1 MLTLRRTAKENFRAL
16 RAPRKHFLFGEP
28 EAISLLTSVA
38 DPQGLFFVHLVAHAV
53 VRGRLVA
60 SPLQHGFLYMYFVS
74 SVLHSTCQGSPFP
87 ILLLPLLGT
96 QLALFTWWSGI
107 GLER

>member
-60 SPLQHGFLYMYFVS
+60 SPLLHGHLYFVM
-74 SVLHSTCQGSPFP
+74 SVLHGTCQGSPFP

-96 QLALFTWWSGI
+96 QLELFAWWSGI
-107 GLER
+107 VLER